1 MLHHRIGNNQTQ
13 MGLPCL
19 EFPESMEEQKEME
32 RLQELAEELAA
43 KSRTIYDEKTKTF
56 NMNKRM
62 VTE

>member
-1 MLHHRIGNNQTQ
+1 
-13 MGLPCL
+13 
-19 EFPESMEEQKEME
+19 MEEQKEME